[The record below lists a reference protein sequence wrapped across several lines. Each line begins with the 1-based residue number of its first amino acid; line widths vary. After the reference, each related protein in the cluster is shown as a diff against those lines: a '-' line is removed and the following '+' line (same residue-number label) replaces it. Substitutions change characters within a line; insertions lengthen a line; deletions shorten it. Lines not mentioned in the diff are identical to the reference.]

1 MQWSA
6 RTSRGLVRPDNEDAW
21 MVQAFSE
28 RVWLAM
34 VADGI
39 GGCDAG
45 EVASSIAIKHCGEY
59 ILNNFQK
66 YPPKELLVQAMRFG
80 NRKVLQAAVETGAAG
95 MGTTLTA
102 ALVLEDESK
111 IYIGHVGDSRAY
123 LISNGE
129 IRQVTEDHSLA
140 GELVRNGAITE
151 EAAMRHPARNAL
163 TAALGTEVSV
173 PVAIYEEDLSPG
185 DVVILCTDG
194 LTGLVSS
201 KEIRDMTSVLGRK
214 EIAQRFVDTA
224 NERGGYDNVTVVL
237 MWPDVEGVPC
247 G

>member
-1 MQWSA
+1 
-6 RTSRGLVRPDNEDAW
+6 

>member
-66 YPPKELLVQAMRFG
+66 YPPKELLVQAMSFG